1 MGVFFCIR
9 TKVVFLQNSG
19 IWSEV
24 CMDRVNL
31 VTGKFETKKVNPNWV
46 VAAEFSYWTVWG

>member
-1 MGVFFCIR
+1 MDVFFCIR